1 MFDDNIYSNF
11 YSKPLVPS
19 ATAPSAPVINPQ
31 ITNSAT
37 QTSLRV
43 CWSLFSDDTV
53 EYYELYYRPVLED
66 TPAGGTC
73 APPGTARRTEW
84 SDWPLVDL

>member
-1 MFDDNIYSNF
+1 MSTNLNLQTS
-11 YSKPLVPS
+11 V
-19 ATAPSAPVINPQ
+19 TAPSAPVINPQ
-31 ITNSAT
+31 IANSAT

-66 TPAGGTC
+66 TPADGTC
-73 APPGTARRTEW
+73 VPPGRTQH
-84 SDWPLVDL
+84 STNDLICLLWTCFCDI